1 MISMPRLP
9 WPSSCPPTLTSA
21 GMRIP
26 SSQQS
31 RSCQGFMKI
40 LFMHKSSFM
49 MRIIVI
55 FRRLPFQSLLSSIRQ
70 LQFVGKGWQRIH
82 WTGETTWATRV
93 ILTIFVLAE
102 IETNCL
108 VLYLYLT
115 YFIAMNLQVQYLG
128 IRLSN
133 LFVPISAYFRL

>member
-9 WPSSCPPTLTSA
+9 WPSSCPPTPTSA

-40 LFMHKSSFM
+40 LFMHQSSFM
-49 MRIIVI
+49 MLIIVI

-102 IETNCL
+102 IETNYL
-108 VLYLYLT
+108 VLYLYL
-115 YFIAMNLQVQYLG
+115 YLANTG
-128 IRLSN
+128 CWSSSSILMFAKVESTQK
-133 LFVPISAYFRL
+133 VK